1 MMLFV
6 LIPIVWLALIAFVVV
21 LCRMAAR
28 ADEALLVSTTQ
39 PACESHPSAP
49 SATRRVRKRR
59 TVASAGTSRIAYSQR
74 ARLPR

>member
-6 LIPIVWLALIAFVVV
+6 LIPIAWLALIAFVVV

-28 ADEALLVSTTQ
+28 GDETLLAPTAP
-39 PACESHPSAP
+39 PACQSHPSAP

-59 TVASAGTSRIAYSQR
+59 TAAPIAMGRGAYSQR

>member
-1 MMLFV
+1 MMIFV

-28 ADEALLVSTTQ
+28 GDEALLAPAAP
-39 PACESHPSAP
+39 PACQSHPSVPA
-49 SATRRVRKRR
+49 ATRRVRKRR
-59 TVASAGTSRIAYSQR
+59 TPASGGTRRVAYSQR